1 HTDAK
6 ELYIPPPISV
16 VLAPVIVNPSSIAEL
31 SNGASTVK
39 ILAITLPLP
48 YACNILPLTPL
59 VSIIIRGS
67 EMLLTPLS
75 GSNPPYIA
83 TWFFITNGIPCVSYV
98 PTITQTCVVP
108 TALMAPFR
116 SAVALAQ
123 LSPLPVPVAVGFT
136 YTIPLLS
143 GVGGP

>member
-1 HTDAK
+1 M
-6 ELYIPPPISV
+6 
-16 VLAPVIVNPSSIAEL
+16 
-31 SNGASTVK
+31 
-39 ILAITLPLP
+39 LAIPLPLP

-98 PTITQTCVVP
+98 PTNHHPNLRRTYSINGSFQVCCRIGPTITTSCSCSSGFYVYNPITITCQ
-108 TALMAPFR
+108 R
-116 SAVALAQ
+116 SLTVTMN
-123 LSPLPVPVAVGFT
+123 T
-136 YTIPLLS
+136 YY
-143 GVGGP
+143 